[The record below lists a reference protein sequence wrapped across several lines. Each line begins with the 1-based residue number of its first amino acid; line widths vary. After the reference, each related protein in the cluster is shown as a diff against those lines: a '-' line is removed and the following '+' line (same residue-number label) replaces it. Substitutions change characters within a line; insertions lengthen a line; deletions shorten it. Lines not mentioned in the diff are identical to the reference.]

1 MTSGELTM
9 LGFFLHIICV
19 GLAAGCLQV
28 VLILW
33 SARGKGGG
41 GIKIKNILIA
51 FGLLAAIL
59 IEIFIIKNT
68 FLYRPDV
75 DDVDI
80 IQREL
85 RDYKAGGIK

>member
-28 VLILW
+28 ALILW
-33 SARGKGGG
+33 REGAGGR
-41 GIKIKNILIA
+41 KIKKILIA
-51 FGLLAAIL
+51 FGLLIAVF
-59 IEIFIIKNT
+59 IEVFIIKNT

-75 DDVDI
+75 DDVEI